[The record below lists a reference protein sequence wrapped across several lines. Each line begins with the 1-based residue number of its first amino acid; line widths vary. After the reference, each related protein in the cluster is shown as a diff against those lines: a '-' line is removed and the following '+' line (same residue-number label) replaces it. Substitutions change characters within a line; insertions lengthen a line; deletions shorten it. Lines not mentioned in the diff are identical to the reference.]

1 MNINLSYPNYNK
13 SDEVYFGG
21 RAECS
26 RQSFS
31 VLKSHNIKKAEN
43 LKVRKAEN
51 HYSKRTLEK
60 QRKTVLSWDQIYFYK
75 KWFTSEQRFKVNYSA
90 IPNRIAL
97 SIQWRKYS
105 CTGEKE
111 DIVEKRNQT
120 LIIQGQG
127 KEKRTIKNLY
137 IDST

>member
-1 MNINLSYPNYNK
+1 MRFI
-13 SDEVYFGG
+13 FGG

-43 LKVRKAEN
+43 LKVRTAEN
-51 HYSKRTLEK
+51 HFSKRTLEM

-75 KWFTSEQRFKVNYSA
+75 KWLTSEQRFKVNYSA

-97 SIQWRKYS
+97 SIQ
-105 CTGEKE
+105 
-111 DIVEKRNQT
+111 
-120 LIIQGQG
+120 
-127 KEKRTIKNLY
+127 
-137 IDST
+137 